1 MDLEKAIELL
11 KGVVKDTGT
20 NAEKHI
26 DLGLIPADHREL
38 YQKAMVVSALSIKD
52 GKITRDEFF
61 RRVHLDS

>member
-1 MDLEKAIELL
+1 MELEQAIELI

-20 NAEKHI
+20 NAERHI
-26 DLGLIPADHREL
+26 DLGLVPTEKREL
-38 YQKAMVVSALSIKD
+38 YQKAMVVSALSIQE